1 MEDKEP
7 KNSVFVD
14 AKKINGILN
23 EAFSSSASSSS
34 MSQESI
40 EMTLRAN
47 GSNGFDV
54 EKAGFESQTR
64 ESDDFLILT
73 KVEKLTPTDF
83 SSEVRPRLDAK
94 HYFKDIQV
102 LLDLQ
107 KLTTSEIMEEM
118 IAKVLFFDSI

>member
-54 EKAGFESQTR
+54 EKTGFESQTR